1 MSQLSGAHFAVAL
14 KKSEI
19 KKMKYEGRD
28 YIVVPV
34 IMAKADVVMNG
45 ARLPEEEY
53 FPDAWNGVPVTV
65 GHPET
70 NKGEFLSANDP
81 KVLSTWSIGRIFNA
95 RVEGSS
101 LRAEAW
107 IDVAR
112 ANKVA
117 PDLVQRLVDGEEIDV
132 STGYFADAEESSGV
146 LFGQEYSAVHRNVRP
161 DHLAFLPNEE
171 GACNWEDGCG
181 IRANK
186 GTKMKINVEAAAKH
200 IAEGLSSFFA
210 LSEKE
215 KLKINCKCENA
226 KSESPDGDEPGDDDE
241 GEADDDMKA
250 KKKAK
255 KKNARGEDDDP
266 RQICADLV
274 SMEESPFL
282 PEDHFALASMS
293 PKTLKALAD
302 AYRPKKGKSNAAAEE
317 PAQPG
322 ETTVKAEEIQ
332 AMIDQAVTKAVSAL
346 STNAA
351 SGLSAE
357 DKSAIAFAHKV
368 AAEHRAGLV
377 SKITSNS
384 KFTEETLKSFS
395 AEQLETL
402 AANLKDSAPVVN
414 YGARALPV
422 DQQGEAGED
431 MAPPSVVTHLRKKG

>member
-1 MSQLSGAHFAVAL
+1 MSQLSGATFAVAL

-19 KKMKYEGRD
+19 TRTKYEGRETL
-28 YIVVPV
+28 VVPV
-34 IMAKADVVMNG
+34 IMAKADVVMND
-45 ARLPEEEY
+45 ALLPEEEY

-65 GHPET
+65 GHPQT
-70 NKGEFLSANDP
+70 NKGDWLSANEP
-81 KVLSTWSIGRIFNA
+81 KVLTEWAIGRIFNA
-95 RVEGSS
+95 RVEGGA

-117 PDLVQRLVDGEEIDV
+117 PDLVQRLVDGEQIDV
-132 STGYFADAEESSGV
+132 STGYFADAENSSGV
-146 LFGQEYSAVHRNVRP
+146 LFGQEYHAVHRNVRP

-186 GTKMKINVEAAAKH
+186 RKTMDIDTKGLAAVVANAIAGFFKLSDKEAMKINCA
-200 IAEGLSSFFA
+200 
-210 LSEKE
+210 
-215 KLKINCKCENA
+215 CKDNA
-226 KSESPDGDEPGDDDE
+226 KKTDDSDPDADEDTEDDE
-241 GEADDDMKA
+241 GE
-250 KKKAK
+250 KKPPFA

-282 PEDHFALASMS
+282 PEDTYALASMS

-302 AYRPKKGKSNAAAEE
+302 QYRPKKGKSNAAAEE

-322 ETTVKAEEIQ
+322 EAEVKAEEIQ
-332 AMIDQAVTKAVSAL
+332 AMIDQAVTKAVSVL
-346 STNAA
+346 STNAKA
-351 SGLSAE
+351 ELSAE
-357 DKSAIAFAHKV
+357 DKQAIAFAHKV
-368 AAEHRAGLV
+368 AADHRAGLV
-377 SKITSNS
+377 SKITANS

-402 AANLKDSAPVVN
+402 AANLKDPAPVVN
-414 YGARALPV
+414 YGARAV
-422 DQQGEAGED
+422 AHDNQTQDAGED
-431 MAPPSVVTHLRKKG
+431 MAPPSVIAHLRKKA